1 MSVRWLGE
9 QQAHSWESA
18 VSGIIPLPF
27 GLCIIAGSGAP
38 IGIPQEHHGWCCDNG
53 VGGHLLRR
61 CRDYRAGIQVPQFAG
76 RADHQL
82 GPGFVATKFVHG
94 MADLAHQLRVWVLVG
109 VSQGKAIT
117 DGFCDCSLRKFR
129 QYPHGCFGISML
141 RVEVLIT
148 SMKGAN
154 ASANAVWDQGR

>member
-18 VSGIIPLPF
+18 VSGIIPLPVDCVSSL
-27 GLCIIAGSGAP
+27 G
-38 IGIPQEHHGWCCDNG
+38 QEHRLVFLKSIMVG
-53 VGGHLLRR
+53 VVTMVSAAI
-61 CRDYRAGIQVPQFAG
+61 CSGIAVIIVLAFKSPQFAG

-94 MADLAHQLRVWVLVG
+94 MANLAHQLRVWVLVG